1 MFVLAKVYRVP
12 EDEEEF
18 PLANKLLVG
27 GQAVI
32 EGVMMRAPG
41 KVATAVR
48 EPSGKI
54 TVDVH
59 DSVSIAERY
68 PILKKP
74 FLRGVVVL
82 GESLVL
88 GMRSLAY
95 SAQMAGEEDDA
106 LSNREMAGTMIV
118 AFLMAVVLF
127 VVIPTGAVRL
137 LSEVTTAPAALNLF
151 EGGLRLLIFLGY
163 LGIISRMKDIYR
175 VFQYHGAEHKT
186 IHAYEAD
193 GPLTVENVQRFSR
206 LHPRCGTSFLLI
218 VMVVSILVFAFLG
231 WPDIVTRVVSRVLL
245 LPVVAGISYEIIRVA
260 GRSQNR
266 FLHAVTLPGL
276 WLQKLTTNPPADEM
290 VEVAI
295 ASLAAVLPAEERARM
310 GLLTDEAVGDT
321 PSLAGGEST
330 LGMDEAAD
338 TEPTPKEGDRAA
350 DSSEARV
357 AIS

>member
-1 MFVLAKVYRVP
+1 M
-12 EDEEEF
+12 
-18 PLANKLLVG
+18 ANKLLVG

-127 VVIPTGAVRL
+127 VVIPTGAARL

-163 LGIISRMKDIYR
+163 LGAGRFYTGHYGLAVCQLLFGWATLFIWPLI
-175 VFQYHGAEHKT
+175 
-186 IHAYEAD
+186 D
-193 GPLTVENVQRFSR
+193 G
-206 LHPRCGTSFLLI
+206 I
-218 VMVVSILVFAFLG
+218 
-231 WPDIVTRVVSRVLL
+231 VLL
-245 LPVVAGISYEIIRVA
+245 STDSTDSE
-260 GRSQNR
+260 GR
-266 FLHAVTLPGL
+266 
-276 WLQKLTTNPPADEM
+276 
-290 VEVAI
+290 
-295 ASLAAVLPAEERARM
+295 
-310 GLLTDEAVGDT
+310 LLR
-321 PSLAGGEST
+321 S
-330 LGMDEAAD
+330 
-338 TEPTPKEGDRAA
+338 
-350 DSSEARV
+350 
-357 AIS
+357 

>member
-1 MFVLAKVYRVP
+1 M
-12 EDEEEF
+12 
-18 PLANKLLVG
+18 ANKLLVG

-95 SAQMAGEEDDA
+95 SAQMAREEDDA

-127 VVIPTGAVRL
+127 VVIPTGAARL
-137 LSEVTTAPAALNLF
+137 LSEVTTAPAAASWTASASSVTLMGDSVTSARTTRAVGAGSGRL
-151 EGGLRLLIFLGY
+151 GWSGLGVTGVSSIW
-163 LGIISRMKDIYR
+163 
-175 VFQYHGAEHKT
+175 
-186 IHAYEAD
+186 AD
-193 GPLTVENVQRFSR
+193 GW
-206 LHPRCGTSFLLI
+206 
-218 VMVVSILVFAFLG
+218 A
-231 WPDIVTRVVSRVLL
+231 
-245 LPVVAGISYEIIRVA
+245 
-260 GRSQNR
+260 
-266 FLHAVTLPGL
+266 
-276 WLQKLTTNPPADEM
+276 
-290 VEVAI
+290 
-295 ASLAAVLPAEERARM
+295 
-310 GLLTDEAVGDT
+310 
-321 PSLAGGEST
+321 
-330 LGMDEAAD
+330 
-338 TEPTPKEGDRAA
+338 
-350 DSSEARV
+350 
-357 AIS
+357 